1 MVSKHHACT
10 SFGLKKKVEPALTAL
25 RLLKHINV
33 VYIYNITAS
42 FYCYVIYMWQS
53 RVEIELYSVAYFE
66 CIAAFEA
73 LNAVFPLQ
81 AGLIRAL

>member
-1 MVSKHHACT
+1 MLASVRLLLLRLNERKHQHDYNQ
-10 SFGLKKKVEPALTAL
+10 
-25 RLLKHINV
+25 LLKHINV

-42 FYCYVIYMWQS
+42 FYCCVIYMWQS

-66 CIAAFEA
+66 RIAAFEA